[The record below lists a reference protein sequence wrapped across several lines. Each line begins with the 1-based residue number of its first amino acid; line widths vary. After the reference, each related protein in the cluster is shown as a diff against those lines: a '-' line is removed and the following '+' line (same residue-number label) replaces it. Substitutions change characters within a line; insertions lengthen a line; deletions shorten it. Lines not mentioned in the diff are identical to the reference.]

1 MMMSITTVPRHLSSS
16 SFLFPFP
23 SSSLNFS
30 NSISKGRDCN
40 FRKNM
45 SSSSHPIQASST
57 SSSSLPLPQD
67 RIVVGVGGTVVDY
80 LATVDA
86 FPNPDDKI
94 RSTSL
99 KVQGGGNAG
108 NALTCAA
115 RLGLNSRLISKL
127 ANDAQGRGILEEL
140 EADGVDTSRLVVSKD
155 GNSPFT
161 YIIVDNKTKTRTC
174 IHTPGYPPMVP
185 DDMTRSSLM
194 SALDGARIVYS
205 DVRLH
210 ETALVV
216 AQEASRRNIP
226 ILVDA
231 EKKRDGLD
239 ELLNFADYVVCT
251 AKFPQAWTEAPS
263 IPSAL
268 VSMLMRLPN
277 LKFVIVTLGDDGCVM
292 LERSPDG
299 SLQPEEVDVDS
310 SLQLLKQ
317 RVDGSSTIPTCI
329 SSKSVVRLSA
339 KGIGAVNG
347 RLLVGTAEKIP
358 PSELID
364 TTGAGD
370 AFIGATLYAICAGM
384 PPEKMLP
391 FASQVA
397 GASCR
402 ALGARTGLPWRTDP
416 CITPHLL

>member
-1 MMMSITTVPRHLSSS
+1 MSITTVSRHLSSS

-30 NSISKGRDCN
+30 YSISKGRDCN

-127 ANDAQGRGILEEL
+127 ANDAQGRGIVEEL
-140 EADGVDTSRLVVSKD
+140 EADGVDTSHLVVSKD

-161 YIIVDNKTKTRTC
+161 YIIVDNQRKTRTC

-185 DDMTRSSLM
+185 HDMTQSSLM

-239 ELLNFADYVVCT
+239 ELLNLADYVVCT
-251 AKFPQAWTEAPS
+251 AKFPQAWTEASS

-268 VSMLMRLPN
+268 VSMLMILPN
-277 LKFVIVTLGDDGCVM
+277 LKFVIVTLGDDGCIM
-292 LERSPDG
+292 LERSLDG

-329 SSKSVVRLSA
+329 SSKPSVQECHLRKCCLLHPKWRVQVVEPWELELVFH
-339 KGIGAVNG
+339 GAQIH
-347 RLLVGTAEKIP
+347 A
-358 PSELID
+358 
-364 TTGAGD
+364 
-370 AFIGATLYAICAGM
+370 
-384 PPEKMLP
+384 
-391 FASQVA
+391 
-397 GASCR
+397 
-402 ALGARTGLPWRTDP
+402 
-416 CITPHLL
+416 

>member
-1 MMMSITTVPRHLSSS
+1 
-16 SFLFPFP
+16 
-23 SSSLNFS
+23 
-30 NSISKGRDCN
+30 
-40 FRKNM
+40 M
-45 SSSSHPIQASST
+45 SSSSHPILASST

-94 RSTSL
+94 PSTICAPFLHANKRRAFILPLAFMLKILSL
-99 KVQGGGNAG
+99 YFSMLVQMLLQSGNE
-108 NALTCAA
+108 N
-115 RLGLNSRLISKL
+115 
-127 ANDAQGRGILEEL
+127 
-140 EADGVDTSRLVVSKD
+140 
-155 GNSPFT
+155 PFL
-161 YIIVDNKTKTRTC
+161 
-174 IHTPGYPPMVP
+174 
-185 DDMTRSSLM
+185 SF
-194 SALDGARIVYS
+194 
-205 DVRLH
+205 
-210 ETALVV
+210 
-216 AQEASRRNIP
+216 ASCRNIP

-239 ELLNFADYVVCT
+239 ELLNFADYV
-251 AKFPQAWTEAPS
+251 AWTESPS

-268 VSMLMRLPN
+268 VSMLMILPN
-277 LKFVIVTLGDDGCVM
+277 LKFVIVTLGDDGCIM
-292 LERSPDG
+292 LERSLDG

-317 RVDGSSTIPTCI
+317 LQIHHELFYSNYLFLHLLCQNIQ
-329 SSKSVVRLSA
+329 SVVSLSA

-416 CITPHLL
+416 RITPHLL

>member
-1 MMMSITTVPRHLSSS
+1 MSISTVPNIGTHLSSS

-23 SSSLNFS
+23 SSTLNFS
-30 NSISKGRDCN
+30 HSISKGRVCY

-45 SSSSHPIQASST
+45 SPSSHSIQALSNST
-57 SSSSLPLPQD
+57 EASSSSLPLPQD
-67 RIVVGVGGTVVDY
+67 RVVVGVGGTVVDY

-127 ANDAQGRGILEEL
+127 ANDAQGRGIVEEL
-140 EADGVDTSRLVVSKD
+140 EADGVDTSHIVVSED
-155 GNSPFT
+155 GISPFT
-161 YIIVDNKTKTRTC
+161 YIIVDNQTKTCTC
-174 IHTPGYPPMVP
+174 IHSPGYPPMVP
-185 DDMTRSSLM
+185 DDMTQSSLV

-216 AQEASRRNIP
+216 AHEASRRKIP

-231 EKKRDGLD
+231 EKKRNGLD

-251 AKFPQAWTEAPS
+251 AKFPQAWAEAPS

-268 VSMLMRLPN
+268 VSMLMRLSN
-277 LKFVIVTLGDDGCVM
+277 LKFVIVTLGEDGCIM
-292 LERSPDG
+292 LERSLDG
-299 SLQPEEVDVDS
+299 SLQTEEIDVDS

-317 RVDGSSTIPTCI
+317 RVDGSSTIRTCI
-329 SSKSVVRLSA
+329 SSKGLDGDTFRF
-339 KGIGAVNG
+339 
-347 RLLVGTAEKIP
+347 EKI
-358 PSELID
+358 EM
-364 TTGAGD
+364 
-370 AFIGATLYAICAGM
+370 IGATFYGICAGM

-402 ALGARTGLPWRTDP
+402 ALGARTGRPWRTDLH
-416 CITPHLL
+416 ITPHLL